1 MFIILKQFHF
11 ISGFDKKKPKTKSD
25 LQNLGDEVNILG
37 TRVHVLSKPPVF
49 ACINQNN
56 WCFDTQTCGICK
68 THILV

>member
-1 MFIILKQFHF
+1 M
-11 ISGFDKKKPKTKSD
+11 SGFDKKKT
-25 LQNLGDEVNILG
+25 QNKIRFAKFLGDEVNILG